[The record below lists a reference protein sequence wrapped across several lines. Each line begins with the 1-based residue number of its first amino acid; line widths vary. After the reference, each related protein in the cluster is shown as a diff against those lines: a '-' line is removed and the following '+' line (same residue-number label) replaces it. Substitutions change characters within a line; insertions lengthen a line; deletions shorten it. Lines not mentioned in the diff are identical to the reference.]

1 MIIFAALKI
10 SILHSSL
17 SAISFF
23 AISSFLS
30 FWVLQLKFT
39 IAICYYCM
47 NYTQMY
53 HRGDCEPYSFYQPL
67 CLKWI
72 NTQNVRTMW
81 KMDWLFLIKSYM
93 VFHPRLK
100 SSIIHMSHVKLIT
113 SRSKPARTSMRD
125 LVSVCIKNLIAIAR
139 AIFVQTWWPFPA
151 S

>member
-17 SAISFF
+17 SSISFF
-23 AISSFLS
+23 AISSSLS
-30 FWVLQLKFT
+30 FWVLQLKFA

-47 NYTQMY
+47 NYTQIY
-53 HRGDCEPYSFYQPL
+53 HRGDFAPYSFYQPL
-67 CLKWI
+67 CLKWS
-72 NTQNVRTMW
+72 TYDV
-81 KMDWLFLIKSYM
+81 KMDWPFLIKSYM

-100 SSIIHMSHVKLIT
+100 SSIIHMSYVKLIT
-113 SRSKPARTSMRD
+113 SRSKDKYER

-139 AIFVQTWWPFPA
+139 AIFVQTLWPFPA